1 MLTSSLSSLIFE
13 GPDGGKHR
21 PRLSILIAGFV
32 YATGIS
38 VCCYGTLGQAFLS
51 TANFVSGVIISTLAV
66 TGCLDIGTVYGYY
79 GQLNKT
85 QADRL
90 RTRRH
95 IRLLAWTVLILATG
109 LTGRW
114 LRGESLF

>member
-1 MLTSSLSSLIFE
+1 MLISSLSSLFFE

-21 PRLSILIAGFV
+21 PRLSILVAGIV
-32 YATGIS
+32 YATGMS

-51 TANFVSGVIISTLAV
+51 AGNFVFGVVIPTFAV

-79 GQLNKT
+79 GQLNKM

-95 IRLLAWTVLILATG
+95 YRLLAWMVLILATG

-114 LRGESLF
+114 LRNESLF